1 MTVQELIDALQAIE
15 DKGLPVMLDDWSEGF
30 SASVECGD
38 VKLTLDMVELS
49 QAQKRSRSP

>member
-1 MTVQELIDALQAIE
+1 MTVQELIDTLQAIE